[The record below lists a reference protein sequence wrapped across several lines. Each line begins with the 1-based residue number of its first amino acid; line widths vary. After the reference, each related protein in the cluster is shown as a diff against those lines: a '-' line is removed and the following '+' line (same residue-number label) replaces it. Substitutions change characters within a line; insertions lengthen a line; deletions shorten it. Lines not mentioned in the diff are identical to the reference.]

1 MAAVGEGSIR
11 LHDQMKAVLAGKLA
25 DLKHLR
31 LIAPRH
37 ATLYRRSREFER
49 VEQVVD
55 QYALKYAQLLY
66 GECAVAY

>member
-1 MAAVGEGSIR
+1 MTAVGEGSIR

-49 VEQVVD
+49 V
-55 QYALKYAQLLY
+55 
-66 GECAVAY
+66 

>member
-1 MAAVGEGSIR
+1 
-11 LHDQMKAVLAGKLA
+11 MKALLAGKLA

-49 VEQVVD
+49 IEQVVD
-55 QYALKYAQLLY
+55 QYAVKYAQVLN
-66 GECAVAY
+66 GESAVAYEDALNGIDA